1 MLHGLQHIGIG
12 VTPHDMVNAIA
23 TAGAEAN
30 VHGVG
35 CAEQV
40 VQIAH
45 HLLICTAEEQADQIG
60 VVAVEFVQLQ
70 EVFRLSVSDEAI
82 QSSIGIAGEVGEVG
96 QSGRPLIQL
105 LNGHHWKQLIDGP
118 GVGS

>member
-1 MLHGLQHIGIG
+1 MLHGFQHIGIG
-12 VTPHDMVNAIA
+12 VTTYDVVNAIA

-45 HLLICTAEEQADQIG
+45 HLLIGTAEEQADQIW
-60 VVAVEFVQLQ
+60 VVVVEFVQLQ
-70 EVFRLSVSDEAI
+70 
-82 QSSIGIAGEVGEVG
+82 
-96 QSGRPLIQL
+96 
-105 LNGHHWKQLIDGP
+105 
-118 GVGS
+118 